1 MRRCLSLVIVFAI
14 GAPHS
19 TAIAQ
24 TSSLGERERLVR
36 AAEPVAP
43 PSRETAVNVR
53 NVVYDQHSWI
63 SIAPPRPKTYRPGDL
78 LTIII
83 RERREWKAG
92 ADLQTKKEW
101 DVKSELDKFLKL
113 TGGGVGAAA
122 FRRGQPNIDFEWE
135 NKLRGQ
141 ADSSRDD
148 SLTTRLTAK
157 IIDVK
162 PNGLLVLEGRGK
174 ISHDEETSEIT
185 ITGTCRKEDVTADN
199 TILSTQVSDKDVV
212 MKTNGA
218 LRATSSRGWIPKML
232 DAIKPF

>member
-1 MRRCLSLVIVFAI
+1 MVAAV
-14 GAPHS
+14 GAVCAAAS
-19 TAIAQ
+19 AQ
-24 TSSLGERERLVR
+24 TSSLGERERLYR
-36 AAEPVAP
+36 AAEPPPAP
-43 PSRETAVNVR
+43 TRESAVNVR

-63 SIAPPRPKTYRPGDL
+63 SIAPPKPKTYRPGDL

-101 DVKSELDKFLKL
+101 DLKSELDKFLKF

-122 FRRGQPNIDFEWE
+122 FRRGKPDVDFEWE

-162 PNGLLVLEGRGK
+162 PNGLLVLEGRAK
-174 ISHDEETSEIT
+174 ISHDEEISEIT

-199 TILSTQVSDKDVV
+199 TILSTQMSDKDVV
-212 MKTNGA
+212 VSTNGA
-218 LRATSSRGWIPKML
+218 LRATSSRGWVPKLL
-232 DAIKPF
+232 DVLKPF

>member
-1 MRRCLSLVIVFAI
+1 MKGFGVLAFLIVVGSLR
-14 GAPHS
+14 S
-19 TAIAQ
+19 TAFAQ
-24 TSSLGERERLVR
+24 TSSLGERERMVR
-36 AAEPVAP
+36 AAEPSLP
-43 PSRETAVNVR
+43 PSRESVVNVR

-63 SIAPPRPKTYRPGDL
+63 SIAPPKPKSFRPGDL
-78 LTIII
+78 LTVII

-101 DVKSELDKFLKL
+101 DLKSELDKFLKL

-122 FRRGQPNIDFEWE
+122 FRRGKPDIDFEWE

-162 PNGLLVLEGRGK
+162 PNGLLVLEGRAK
-174 ISHDEETSEIT
+174 MSHDEEISEIT

-212 MKTNGA
+212 ISTNGA
-218 LRATSSRGWIPKML
+218 LRATSSRGWIPKVL
-232 DAIKPF
+232 DALKPF